1 MKILAIDPGTTDS
14 AYVLMNDDYTIKNR
28 NFYKFKN
35 ELVLKTIKDIG
46 GIYDDGMTVVI
57 EMVASYGMG
66 VGQEVFDTC
75 VWVGRFT
82 QAAIDAG
89 CPVHYVFRME
99 EKMTLCH
106 NSKAR
111 DSNIRQALIDRFA
124 RFDKKNG
131 KGTKKNQD
139 VFYGFSKDIWAAY
152 AVGVTWLDKEAEQ
165 G

>member
-75 VWVGRFT
+75 VWIGRFT

-152 AVGVTWLDKEAEQ
+152 AVGVTWLDKQ
-165 G
+165 KN

>member
-35 ELVLKTIKDIG
+35 ELVLKNIKDIG

-66 VGQEVFDTC
+66 
-75 VWVGRFT
+75 
-82 QAAIDAG
+82 AAIDAG

-152 AVGVTWLDKEAEQ
+152 AVGVTWLDKQPKETAKC
-165 G
+165 